1 MNVMNL
7 FALSTEGNFVLVLE
21 LNSLKSRRRLVDL
34 ILTKYI

>member
-21 LNSLKSRRRLVDL
+21 LNGLKSRRWLVDL